1 LIKRGW
7 LENTVCLVSMIFPSD
22 KLNLHLV
29 KTQQPAMFDDNG
41 LGRNDVENSERK

>member
-1 LIKRGW
+1 
-7 LENTVCLVSMIFPSD
+7 MIFPSD

-41 LGRNDVENSERK
+41 LSRNDVENTERKKWKKQYLTSPIIVG